1 MAVFTLEA
9 IIRLWVYACVSMPY
23 DPSIAHLFDLANAL
37 SQSFARQYRKKP
49 AYSVTFLEIRSNV
62 DYISSSIYHLKVRH
76 RMSSRSCLAALFNA
90 GDRLTAPGKGYTI
103 NPNNKIRETVI
114 VAQISCS
121 RSAKLK

>member
-1 MAVFTLEA
+1 MYT
-9 IIRLWVYACVSMPY
+9 PD
-23 DPSIAHLFDLANAL
+23 DPSIAHLFDLVNILSYSPMLANTETCL
-37 SQSFARQYRKKP
+37 LI
-49 AYSVTFLEIRSNV
+49 TFFGNKEQFRLYFQFNN
-62 DYISSSIYHLKVRH
+62 IYHLKVRH

-103 NPNNKIRETVI
+103 NPNNKIHETVI